1 MMTQLNYFV
10 QSDSIL
16 SSKNVLNAFESA
28 IFAISFMP
36 NKIALKNQ
44 LEIGRRMK
52 TFEKVE
58 R

>member
-44 LEIGRRMK
+44 LERRR
-52 TFEKVE
+52 EAYE
-58 R
+58 NI

>member
-28 IFAISFMP
+28 IFAISFMA